1 MRTTEDFVA
10 FSRGNVEAFVK
21 SGQIWAAGL
30 QEMGRQ
36 FAAQSQAQ
44 AQAAASTFRQVS
56 TAKSVREALD
66 LQTSY
71 ARAAVEQ
78 AVAQTGKTAEASL
91 KLAEQAFAPIGSRVA
106 VAMQGF
112 RKIA

>member
-1 MRTTEDFVA
+1 MKTAEDFVS
-10 FSRGNVEAFVK
+10 FNRGNVEAFVK

-36 FAAQSQAQ
+36 FAAQAQ
-44 AQAAASTFRQVS
+44 AQAEATLSTLRQLS

-66 LQTSY
+66 LQASF
-71 ARAAVEQ
+71 ARASIEQ
-78 AVAQTGKTAEASL
+78 AVTQTGKTAEASL

-106 VAMQGF
+106 LAVGSFGKTA
-112 RKIA
+112 

>member
-1 MRTTEDFVA
+1 MKTAEDFVS

-21 SGQIWAAGL
+21 SGQILAAGW

-36 FAAQSQAQ
+36 FAAQAQ
-44 AQAAASTFRQVS
+44 AQTEAALSTFRQVS

-66 LQTSY
+66 LQASY
-71 ARAAVEQ
+71 ARSAVEQ
-78 AVAQTGKTAEASL
+78 AVAQTSKTAEASL

-106 VAMQGF
+106 LAVQGF
-112 RKIA
+112 GRIA